1 MSNLKKGDLARFR
14 FGAKPKALVIDGPRP
29 DDAEVQSVRVLWLS
43 GADEGKAT
51 WEGPDWLRKV
61 EVESDQTQK
70 R

>member
-1 MSNLKKGDLARFR
+1 MTKLKVGDLVRFR
-14 FGAKPKALVIDGPRP
+14 FGAKPKALVIDDFPQP
-29 DDAEVQSVRVLWLS
+29 EIQSVRVLWLN
-43 GADEGKAT
+43 GPDEGKTT